1 MAEPVTPTN
10 RTENYQPIPGVFDE
24 LRDSAGLRPHW
35 RNFIAAFN
43 TLGAEEWSRRWDQAR
58 RMIREHGVTYHVQG
72 EPTGL
77 DRPWE
82 LDPVPLVLPPEDW
95 QVISAGVAQRAR
107 LLNALLADAYGPQ
120 RLWRE
125 RILPPALLF
134 ANPNFWRP
142 LHGIAVPHGLHLHL
156 YGTDLTRSPAGHWWV
171 MADRT
176 QIAAGNGYALE
187 NRMVL
192 ARCLPELFRQCGVRR
207 IADSF
212 DAVRDLLANLS
223 PRAVDNP
230 RVVLLTPGPRTH
242 TYFEHAYLA
251 RHLGCTLAEGN
262 DLTVRENRVYFKTL
276 EGLHP
281 VDVILRRL
289 DDALCD
295 PLDLDGESLV
305 GVAGLVQAVR
315 AGNVTVANALGSS
328 LVQAPAFFGFLPG
341 ICRVML
347 GEELQLPSVATW
359 WCGEPAALQYVLAH
373 LKDLVIKPAFNP
385 RLADPIFGHALTA
398 DQLKNLAA
406 RLTAQP
412 ADFVAQEV
420 VPLAHAPVDG
430 PRGLQPRPVLLRTFA
445 VAQRAGG
452 YRLMPGGLTRVLT
465 AAGTGGSG
473 LMFAADGSK
482 DTWVLGD
489 DQIVEPAL
497 LAATDHAPGLNRGTT
512 ELSSR
517 TADDLYWLGR
527 YAERAEGIAR
537 LVRCVLGRLGT
548 EAASPRTTELATLLQ
563 IMDSLGLITMDFG
576 FRSKDGPGRALEI
589 ELFSLLYKAQRT
601 GSLQETLNRLHRLA
615 KQVRDRLS
623 TDTWRILNQLHQSL
637 LRSAPGRR
645 QSGETQV
652 VLNDVIALLAAFS
665 GMEMENMTR
674 GHGWRFLEM
683 GRRLERAVQL
693 LGLLRPVLAEAGAD
707 ENAPVLEIVLEI
719 ADSAMTYRSRYY
731 TSLALGPVLD
741 LVLADESNPRS
752 VAFQVAALRQ
762 HVRRLPRGPHA
773 PKPTREDQITDELTN
788 LLSQEAIQTHCQQ
801 HLNGEPKPLQAL
813 LSRLLAQLFALS
825 ETLMHY
831 YFSHAARPRQLAG
844 P

>member
-1 MAEPVTPTN
+1 MAETATPIS
-10 RTENYQPIPGVFDE
+10 RTDHYQPVPGVFDE
-24 LRDSAGLRPHW
+24 LHDTTGLRPHW
-35 RNFIAAFN
+35 KNFITAFN
-43 TLGAEEWSRRWDQAR
+43 ALGKDEWARRWDQAR
-58 RMIREHGVTYHVQG
+58 QMIREHGVTYHVQG

-82 LDPVPLVLPPEDW
+82 LDPIPLVLPPEDW
-95 QVISAGVAQRAR
+95 RIISAGIAQRAR

-125 RILPPALLF
+125 RILPPSLLF

-142 LHGIAVPHGLHLHL
+142 LHGITVPHGLHLHL
-156 YGTDLTRSPAGHWWV
+156 YGTDLARSPDGHWWV

-176 QIAAGNGYALE
+176 QIAAGSGYALE

-192 ARCLPELFRQCGVRR
+192 ARCLPELFRHCGVRR

-212 DAVRDLLANLS
+212 DAVRDLLHDLS

-230 RVVLLTPGPRTH
+230 RIVLLTPGPRTH
-242 TYFEHAYLA
+242 SYFEHAYLA

-295 PLDLDGESLV
+295 PLDLDGDSLL

-315 AGNVTVANALGSS
+315 AGTVTVANALGSS
-328 LVQAPAFFGFLPG
+328 LLQAPAFFGFLPG
-341 ICRVML
+341 ICRFVL
-347 GEELQLPSVATW
+347 GEELLLPSVATW
-359 WCGEPAALQYVLAH
+359 WCGQPEALQYVLAH
-373 LKDLVIKPAFNP
+373 LPDLVIKPAFNP
-385 RLADPIFGHALTA
+385 RNADPIFGRSLTA
-398 DQLKNLAA
+398 GQLEKLAA

-412 ADFVAQEV
+412 TEFVAQEV
-420 VPLAHAPVDG
+420 VPLSHAPVDG
-430 PRGLQPRPVLLRTFA
+430 AHGLEPRPVLLRTFA
-445 VAQRAGG
+445 VAQRTGD
-452 YRLMPGGLTRVLT
+452 YRLIPGGLTRVLAT
-465 AAGTGGSG
+465 TGTGGSG

-489 DQIVEPAL
+489 EQIVEPAL
-497 LAATDHAPGLNRGTT
+497 LAAAEPTPPLNRGTT

-517 TADDLYWLGR
+517 TADDLFWMGR
-527 YAERAEGIAR
+527 YAERAEGTVR
-537 LVRCVLGRLGT
+537 LVRCLLGQLGT
-548 EAASPRTTELATLLQ
+548 EATTPRTAELATLLQ

-576 FRSKDGPGRALEI
+576 TRSKDGPSRALEL
-589 ELFSLLYKAQRT
+589 ELFSLIYKQQRS
-601 GSLQETLNRLHRLA
+601 GSLRETLNRLHDLSR
-615 KQVRDRLS
+615 QVRDRLS
-623 TDTWRILNQLHQSL
+623 TDTWRILNQLHQAL
-637 LRSAPGRR
+637 HRTAPGRR
-645 QSGETQV
+645 QGGETQV
-652 VLNDVIALLAAFS
+652 LLNDVIALLAAFS

-674 GHGWRFLEM
+674 GHGWRFLDM

-693 LGLLRPVLAEAGAD
+693 LGLLRPVLTEVGAD
-707 ENAPVLEIVLEI
+707 ENAPVLGAVLEI

-731 TSLALGPVLD
+731 TTLALGPVLD

-762 HVRRLPRGPHA
+762 HVRRLPRDPA
-773 PKPTREDQITDELTN
+773 VPTATREDQITAELTA
-788 LLSQEAIQTHCQQ
+788 LLSMEAIQAHCQQ
-801 HLNGEPKPLQAL
+801 HLDGHPEPLQEL

-825 ETLMHY
+825 ETLIHY
-831 YFSHAARPRQLAG
+831 YFSHAARPRQLTTA
-844 P
+844 